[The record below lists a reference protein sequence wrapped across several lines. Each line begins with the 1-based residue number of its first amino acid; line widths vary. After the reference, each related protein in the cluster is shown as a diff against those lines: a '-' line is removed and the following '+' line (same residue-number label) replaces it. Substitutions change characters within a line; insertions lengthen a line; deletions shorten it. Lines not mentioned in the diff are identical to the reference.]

1 MIPDKKVVAN
11 KQDADFAYEAALLK
25 RIRELLPTFQ
35 KMLRKKK
42 KFQDIPKEDKIK
54 TMSNF
59 LKDKP
64 NQCFPNQLRKLQG
77 RNSEDFLKL
86 IKDMGH
92 NLLRYRSMTAH
103 PPLPAELDKKNN
115 QSIYNRI

>member
-42 KFQDIPKEDKIK
+42 KCPISWKTNQTNAFQINFVSYKEGIVK
-54 TMSNF
+54 TS
-59 LKDKP
+59 
-64 NQCFPNQLRKLQG
+64 
-77 RNSEDFLKL
+77 
-86 IKDMGH
+86 
-92 NLLRYRSMTAH
+92 
-103 PPLPAELDKKNN
+103 
-115 QSIYNRI
+115 